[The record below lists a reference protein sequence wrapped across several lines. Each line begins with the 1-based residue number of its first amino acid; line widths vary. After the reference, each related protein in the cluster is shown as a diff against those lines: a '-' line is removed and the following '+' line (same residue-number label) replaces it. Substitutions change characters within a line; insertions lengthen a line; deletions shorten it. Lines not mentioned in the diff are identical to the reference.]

1 MLAKVNSS
9 IIIGMDGYPLDIEI
23 DISKGL
29 PVFST
34 VGLPDSAV
42 KESKDRVK
50 AAIKNSGYDFP
61 QRRIT
66 VNMAPA
72 DVKKEGACYD
82 LPIALGILAAAG
94 LFDKKRL
101 EQTAVVG
108 ELSLDGSVRGVRGLL
123 PMVVSAREQGL
134 QTIFVPSGNKDEAA
148 IVDAINIIPIRF
160 LYEAV
165 EYLRGDRIIAPY
177 CLDFIKNSGEHIT
190 GELDFKDVKGQ
201 EYAKRAFEVAAAG
214 NHNVLMKGPPGSG
227 KTMLAQRMP
236 TILPDLLFDEAIET
250 TKIYSIAGMLDCETP
265 LMRRRP
271 FRAPH
276 HTISDAGLVGGGTY
290 PRPGEVS
297 LAHNGVLFLDELTE
311 FKRRNLEMLRQPLED
326 RSVSITRA
334 AMSLTFPAD
343 FLLIAAFNP
352 CPCGYLGDRS
362 NRCNCTL
369 PQIEKYT
376 SKLSGPLLDRFDIHI
391 EVAALAFDQIHAQGG
406 GLSSDEMKQQV
417 IKARNI
423 QMNRF
428 SEHSGVSN
436 NSQMSSRM
444 VDTYCNVEQEGMHI
458 LQKSMEKLGIS
469 ARGYHRILKV
479 ARTIADLEETAD
491 IGTKHIAEALQY
503 RSSTMQK
510 LE

>member
-50 AAIKNSGYDFP
+50 AAIKNSGYEFP

-66 VNMAPA
+66 VNLAPA

-82 LPIALGILAAAG
+82 LPIALGILAATD
-94 LFDKKRL
+94 LFDKTGL
-101 EQTAVVG
+101 EQLAVVG
-108 ELSLDGSVRGVRGLL
+108 ELSLDGAVRGVRGLL
-123 PMVVSAREQGL
+123 PMVVSAKEQGL
-134 QTIFVPSGNKDEAA
+134 HTIFVPAENKDEAA
-148 IVDAINIIPIRF
+148 IVDGINSIPIRF

-165 EYLRGDRIIAPY
+165 EFLKGERLIPPHCLNRIESSDGQIPGDF
-177 CLDFIKNSGEHIT
+177 DFR
-190 GELDFKDVKGQ
+190 DVKGQ
-201 EYAKRAFEVAAAG
+201 EHAKRALAIAAAG

-236 TILPDLLFDEAIET
+236 TILPDLLFEEAIET
-250 TKIYSIAGMLDCETP
+250 TKIYSIAGMLDSTIP
-265 LMRRRP
+265 LVKRRP

-276 HTISDAGLVGGGTY
+276 HTISDAGLVGGGSI

-334 AMSLTFPAD
+334 AMSLRFPAD

-352 CPCGYLGDRS
+352 CPCGYFGDRS
-362 NRCNCTL
+362 NRCNCTRT
-369 PQIEKYT
+369 QIEKYT

-391 EVAALAFDQIHAQGG
+391 EVAALAFDQMHSQDGG
-406 GLSSDEMKQQV
+406 ISSDEMKKQV
-417 IKARNI
+417 VEARAI

-428 SEHSGVSN
+428 SDLSGVSN

-444 VDTYCNVEQEGMHI
+444 VDTYCNVEKEGMNI
-458 LQKSMEKLGIS
+458 LQKSIERLGVS

-479 ARTIADLEETAD
+479 ARTIADLEKSAD
-491 IGTKHIAEALQY
+491 IGKKHIAEALQY
-503 RSSTMQK
+503 RVSRNNS
-510 LE
+510 